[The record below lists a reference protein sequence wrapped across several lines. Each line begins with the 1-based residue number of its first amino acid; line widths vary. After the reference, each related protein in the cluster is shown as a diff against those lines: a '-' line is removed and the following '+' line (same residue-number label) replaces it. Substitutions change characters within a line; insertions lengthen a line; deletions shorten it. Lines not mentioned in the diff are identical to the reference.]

1 MIGAST
7 LYDPIATKAGGLHAQ
22 RNNIDW
28 YEDYDEPAM
37 RELPE
42 GPMVC
47 VLAGMGIGKT
57 VAIKSTLLKTCKPV
71 TKKAL
76 VITHSRSLRSFSKI
90 SRSWALS
97 TIKRLQVQSM
107 IARLSC
113 A

>member
-1 MIGAST
+1 MIGA
-7 LYDPIATKAGGLHAQ
+7 LYDSIATKAGGLHAQ

-76 VITHSRSLRSFSKI
+76 VITHSRSGCEAFRRFQGAGLCQLSRGYRSN
-90 SRSWALS
+90 
-97 TIKRLQVQSM
+97 Q
-107 IARLSC
+107 
-113 A
+113 

>member
-1 MIGAST
+1 
-7 LYDPIATKAGGLHAQ
+7 LYDSIATKAGLHAQ

-37 RELPE
+37 RELPRTH
-42 GPMVC
+42 G

-76 VITHSRSLRSFSKI
+76 VIT
-90 SRSWALS
+90 
-97 TIKRLQVQSM
+97 Q
-107 IARLSC
+107 
-113 A
+113 

>member
-1 MIGAST
+1 
-7 LYDPIATKAGGLHAQ
+7 
-22 RNNIDW
+22 
-28 YEDYDEPAM
+28 M

-76 VITHSRSLRSFSKI
+76 VITHRSLAEAFRRFQELGFVNYQEVTGPINDCKI
-90 SRSWALS
+90 VVCLDSLYRVTTKL
-97 TIKRLQVQSM
+97 RY
-107 IARLSC
+107 RC
-113 A
+113 D

>member
-76 VITHSRSLRSFSKI
+76 VITHSRSLAAKLFEDF
-90 SRSWALS
+90 RSWLCQLS
-97 TIKRLQVQSM
+97 RGYRSNQ
-107 IARLSC
+107 
-113 A
+113 